1 MFYWMCSVRGL
12 NENGRPKC
20 FRARVTWVCCRLHFH
35 FTSISLCIFSS
46 SHGCIPFLQIQMDVP
61 RTDPETLQTNWVGT
75 ENSHSSE
82 NKTCLSQ
89 EQTSRFGS
97 VGRAVSRVDKEHH
110 CFRWFWR
117 QHWFWKRLKRG
128 ALIWKSSN
136 SCVQIVLL
144 IIPLAY
150 SDCLQRLCD
159 RPCMCN
165 TIERIHSCTCE

>member
-1 MFYWMCSVRGL
+1 MEDLSA
-12 NENGRPKC
+12 
-20 FRARVTWVCCRLHFH
+20 FRQEQRACVTWVCFRLHFH

-46 SHGCIPFLQIQMDVP
+46 SHGCIPFLQIQMDDP

-117 QHWFWKRLKRG
+117 QHWFWKRLRRR

-144 IIPLAY
+144 IPLAY

-165 TIERIHSCTCE
+165 TIEKNHSCTCE